1 MANSV
6 RVVDRGADALMKRLA
21 DMDMAVK
28 VGVIGS
34 EAAAP
39 HKLTGTTVVDIATI
53 QEFGLGSPQRSFI
66 RGYVDENEP
75 KLRARLRGVG
85 EQVLKGQLSLRAGL
99 DRYGLLTVGEIQERM
114 SRGIPPGL
122 SESTKK
128 RRGEN
133 AVALIASGQLRS
145 SITHAVTQGGPV

>member
-6 RVVDRGADALMKRLA
+6 RVVDRGANALMKRLA

-85 EQVLKGQLSLRAGL
+85 EQVLKGQFSQRVGL
-99 DRYGLLTVGEIQERM
+99 ERYGQLVVGEIKERIQ
-114 SRGIPPGL
+114 RGIAPGL
-122 SESTKK
+122 SESTRKK
-128 RRGEN
+128 RGDN
-133 AVALIASGQLRS
+133 ATALIASGQLIS